1 MDGSDQLWQ
10 LVSIGAS
17 MADCSL
23 IHESVLNY
31 AMVVDEL
38 YGHYLDTTSGF
49 VANER
54 LVAETQV
61 KIQSS
66 LPPETDVDQL
76 TLFYGNGDP
85 NDPSNRILHRTTQ
98 GAYKARNAQGGQNHI
113 RAAQLLLVLVFEY
126 WESEHRARVA
136 KALALTDRNELK
148 VPVLGD
154 LRHLR
159 QDVIHHRG
167 VVRGDTVKKL
177 AVLKGFVEGKQ
188 LCLSEE
194 EVERII
200 LEVKSALD
208 ALVVEAGCPDPLHRK
223 VWRVQ

>member
-1 MDGSDQLWQ
+1 MELRRQSASSQSHLSCRCQLRIVCRIGFQETHLWNRPMDGSDQLWQ

-148 VPVLGD
+148 VPVLVD

-167 VVRGDTVKKL
+167 VVRGDT
-177 AVLKGFVEGKQ
+177 GRFQ
-188 LCLSEE
+188 D
-194 EVERII
+194 R
-200 LEVKSALD
+200 SATPGLMKR
-208 ALVVEAGCPDPLHRK
+208 G
-223 VWRVQ
+223 